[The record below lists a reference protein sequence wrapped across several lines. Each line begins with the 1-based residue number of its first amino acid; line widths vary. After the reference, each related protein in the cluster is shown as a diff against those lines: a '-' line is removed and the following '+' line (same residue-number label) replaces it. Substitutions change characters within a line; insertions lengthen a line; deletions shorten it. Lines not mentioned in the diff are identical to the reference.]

1 MVENKKKYEVSV
13 LGKTIEIPEHTTFLD
28 IVEKYQ
34 YKFEDDILLVNFNN
48 RLKELSNEITS
59 DGKLSFITAKDNNG
73 RMTYRRSVVFL
84 MQKALQNIL
93 KGKDF
98 DFFVEH
104 SLDQGY
110 YCLLSCLL
118 YTSPSP
124 RDRTRS
130 RMPSSA

>member
-1 MVENKKKYEVSV
+1 MVENKKKYEVSI
-13 LGKTIEIPEHTTFLD
+13 LGKIIEIPEHTTFLD

-34 YKFEDDILLVNFNN
+34 DKFEDDILLVNFNN

-110 YCLLSCLL
+110 SVS
-118 YTSPSP
+118 YTHLTLPTK
-124 RDRTRS
+124 RIV
-130 RMPSSA
+130 